1 MDARRVTLGRV
12 AGVYGVRGWI
22 KVVSF
27 TRPLE
32 NLLTYRQWWIDRG
45 EGFEAQVVEGRL
57 HGRGMI
63 AQISGRDG
71 TAITDR
77 DQAAALVGAE
87 IQVWRSQM
95 PPAPEGQMYWA
106 DLIGMKVLALD
117 GTALGVVE
125 NMTSNGAQDVMV
137 IRDGEV
143 ERLIPFVTG
152 PIVQQ
157 VDAQNRTIVCDWLAE
172 YG

>member
-22 KVVSF
+22 KVLSF

-32 NLLTYRQWWIDRG
+32 NLLSYRQWWVGDEKG
-45 EGFEAQVVEGRL
+45 YEAQVVEGRL

-71 TAITDR
+71 TAIADR
-77 DQAAALVGAE
+77 DLAAALVGSP
-87 IQVWRSQM
+87 IQVLHSAM
-95 PPAPEGQMYWA
+95 PPAPEGQIYWA
-106 DLIGMKVLALD
+106 DLIGMKVIGAEEVE
-117 GTALGVVE
+117 LGVVVD
-125 NMTSNGAQDVMV
+125 MTSNGAQDVMV

-143 ERLIPFVTG
+143 ERLIPFVSG
-152 PIVQQ
+152 PIVQK
-157 VDAQNRTIVCDWLAE
+157 VDVANRIIVCDWHRE